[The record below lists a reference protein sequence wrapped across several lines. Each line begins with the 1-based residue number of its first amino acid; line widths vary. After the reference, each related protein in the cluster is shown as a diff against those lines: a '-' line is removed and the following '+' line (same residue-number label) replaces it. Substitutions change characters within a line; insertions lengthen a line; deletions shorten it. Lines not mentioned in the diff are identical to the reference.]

1 MWAPESVRW
10 GSPAIGFCDDVD
22 VVSRRVTSGCV
33 RVADDNQDQANLGR
47 SIRCLHDAPDDDLG
61 TVSAVSTGHFR
72 VPWVDRAHGK
82 RSRRFFQ
89 RWGVDDAKVDRVRL
103 RRVGAD
109 LQRLGTW
116 SWGCSRVT
124 VTAARHGIGDR
135 SLPNVGFRSR
145 TVPDNGPLR
154 AGTPTFAIREHHV
167 VTALGRTAEAAA
179 AKGATAEISVGG
191 RVCQTP
197 RHQS

>member
-1 MWAPESVRW
+1 MPKAQSMAKAQSPSEDRW
-10 GSPAIGFCDDVD
+10 RQRR
-22 VVSRRVTSGCV
+22 RRVESRGS
-33 RVADDNQDQANLGR
+33 RARLEDDDQDQANLGR

-61 TVSAVSTGHFR
+61 TVSAVSTDHFR

-82 RSRRFFQ
+82 RSRRFLQ
-89 RWGVDDAKVDRVRL
+89 RWGIDDAKLDRVRL

-116 SWGCSRVT
+116 SSGRSRVT
-124 VTAARHGIGDR
+124 VTAARHGIR
-135 SLPNVGFRSR
+135 HHSLPNVGFRSR

-167 VTALGRTAEAAA
+167 VTIGRTKKSTQNGA
-179 AKGATAEISVGG
+179 AKDATVES
-191 RVCQTP
+191 
-197 RHQS
+197 